1 MAHRRQ
7 SLPLR
12 ERGLKCLFSCDRI
25 LPDLVAP
32 SAGAWIEMC
41 QDFDGVLDHSVA
53 PSAGAWIE
61 IYLNGIEQALKLVAP
76 SAGAWI
82 EIFRTAPC
90 AYQSIVAPSAGAWI
104 EIDNMELI
112 NHNQRSLPLRE
123 RGLKYK
129 QKAV

>member
-1 MAHRRQ
+1 
-7 SLPLR
+7 
-12 ERGLKCLFSCDRI
+12 
-25 LPDLVAP
+25 
-32 SAGAWIEMC
+32 MC

-104 EIDNMELI
+104 EMLETEN
-112 NHNQRSLPLRE
+112 
-123 RGLKYK
+123 
-129 QKAV
+129 